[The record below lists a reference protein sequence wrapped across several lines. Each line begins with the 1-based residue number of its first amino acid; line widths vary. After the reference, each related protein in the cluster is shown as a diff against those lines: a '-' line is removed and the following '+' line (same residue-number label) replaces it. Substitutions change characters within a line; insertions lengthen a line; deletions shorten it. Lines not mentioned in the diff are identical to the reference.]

1 MGENF
6 KIHLTSL
13 KRCANIQLQYF
24 KPLKRR
30 SNRRGSPQ
38 RAGEAESPAE
48 YRPANGSLRERGT
61 EGCSRQSGLWSC
73 LPADETSKYPDR
85 APALRAENMLVFSQE
100 WIGNGQIRWYRGLI
114 GVRPY
119 TGTDS
124 FLMREAMS
132 HAQDHWRTGTG
143 EPLFKAYPGL
153 ASHNLSCQRRVGIR
167 NPTRHPFRVCIR
179 QMKRLFRQRSF

>member
-124 FLMREAMS
+124 FLFARS
-132 HAQDHWRTGTG
+132 N
-143 EPLFKAYPGL
+143 EPCAGSLPDRDGGAAFQAYPGL